1 MMKSIKHVFIIG
13 LTIFSIQS
21 NAQQIK
27 STTMTNQEIVTK
39 FLNGFNN
46 PEQIQESLVL
56 LADDYRFK
64 NPMVELNSKEEFIV
78 LSKQIGAVIT
88 EIEIINIAENGN
100 WIAVFYDFKS
110 SVKGLESNTGT
121 EWFRIEDGLIKES
134 NLIYDTAEWRNFY
147 AQMKE

>member
-1 MMKSIKHVFIIG
+1 MMKLIKQAFIIG
-13 LTIFSIQS
+13 LAIFSIQS
-21 NAQQIK
+21 NAQQII

-39 FLNGFNN
+39 FLIGFNN
-46 PEQIQESLVL
+46 QEEIQESFAL

-64 NPMVELNSKEEFIV
+64 KPMVELNTKEEFIV
-78 LSKQIGAVIT
+78 LAKQIATVIT
-88 EIEIINIAENGN
+88 GIEIINIAENGN

-134 NLIYDTAEWRNFY
+134 NLIYDTAE
-147 AQMKE
+147 

>member
-1 MMKSIKHVFIIG
+1 MMKLIKQAFIIG
-13 LTIFSIQS
+13 LTIYSIQS

-46 PEQIQESLVL
+46 PGEIQESLAL

-64 NPMVELNSKEEFIV
+64 NPMVELNSKVEFIA
-78 LSKQIGAVIT
+78 LAEQIGAVIT
-88 EIEIINIAENGN
+88 GIEIINIAEKGK

-110 SVKGLESNTGT
+110 SVKGLELNTGT
-121 EWFRIEDGLIKES
+121 EWFRIEDGFIKES
-134 NLIYDTAEWRNFY
+134 NLIYDTAEWRRFY
-147 AQMKE
+147 EQMKK

>member
-1 MMKSIKHVFIIG
+1 MKLIKQAFIIG
-13 LTIFSIQS
+13 LTIFTIQS

-27 STTMTNQEIVTK
+27 STAMTNQEIVIK

-46 PEQIQESLVL
+46 LKEIQESLDL
-56 LADDYRFK
+56 LADNYRFK

-78 LSKQIGAVIT
+78 LAKQIGAVIT
-88 EIEIINIAENGN
+88 GIEIINIAENKN
-100 WIAVFYDFKS
+100 WTAVFYDFKS

-134 NLIYDTAEWRNFY
+134 NLIYDTAEWRKFY
-147 AQMKE
+147 ALLKE

>member
-1 MMKSIKHVFIIG
+1 MMKLIKHAFIIG
-13 LTIFSIQS
+13 LTMFSIHS

-46 PEQIQESLVL
+46 PEEIQESLAL

-64 NPMVELNSKEEFIV
+64 NPMVELNSKEEFTV
-78 LSKQIGAVIT
+78 LAKQIGAVIT
-88 EIEIINIAENGN
+88 GIEIINIAENGN

-110 SVKGLESNTGT
+110 SAKGLESNIGT

>member
-1 MMKSIKHVFIIG
+1 MMKLLKQAFITGLTLFSIK
-13 LTIFSIQS
+13 T

-46 PEQIQESLVL
+46 PEEIQESLAL

-64 NPMVELNSKEEFIV
+64 NPMVELNSKVEFIA
-78 LSKQIGAVIT
+78 LAEQIGAVIT
-88 EIEIINIAENGN
+88 GIEIINIAENGN
-100 WIAVFYDFKS
+100 WTAVSYDFKS

-134 NLIYDTAEWRNFY
+134 NLIYDTAEWRKFY
-147 AQMKE
+147 AQMEE